1 MKRLLF
7 ICTVFICSCFCTQ
20 PVQAQASIK
29 KWIKT
34 VCQRCKKETPAA
46 HTNFQSLLVRRAYT
60 ARVKNIPVY
69 TIPVPLEVKNPAR
82 PLKLSSLENATAYY
96 AYVRNLPSFPLLAQ
110 ETEIYRGM
118 TLDSSGQELRHILKN
133 GLEVSKTHSLNFSAY
148 DGKQY
153 PDYQK
158 AIYATPQLPLAL
170 TFALNDV
177 RFDKHIPVIIHLK
190 RVSDNRITSIPHDV
204 PVSWIR
210 RVSALLTING
220 YTLWGEIRLTQ
231 DDKFLFIPYLPRAAA
246 QEELGK

>member
-7 ICTVFICSCFCTQ
+7 IYTVFICSCFCTQ

-118 TLDSSGQELRHILKN
+118 TLDSSGQELRHIFKH
-133 GLEVSKTHSLNFSAY
+133 GLELSKTHALNFAAY
-148 DGKQY
+148 DGRHY
-153 PDYQK
+153 PSDQK
-158 AIYATPQLPLAL
+158 AIFATSRLKTAVTLAL
-170 TFALNDV
+170 DDT
-177 RFDKHIPVIIHLK
+177 RFDKYLPVIIHLK
-190 RVSDNRITSIPHDV
+190 RINDERLVSIPHDV
-204 PVSWIR
+204 PPHWIQ

-220 YTLWGEIRLTQ
+220 EMVWGEIRLNA
-231 DDKFLFIPYLPRAAA
+231 DDSFLFLPY
-246 QEELGK
+246 

>member
-1 MKRLLF
+1 MNMKIFLSFLCILLL
-7 ICTVFICSCFCTQ
+7 IGGAAPRAYAQ
-20 PVQAQASIK
+20 PPIKKIFQTIGQRFSKKLNPIQAQIK
-29 KWIKT
+29 KVLSRKT
-34 VCQRCKKETPAA
+34 NSAAKKSPYIFT
-46 HTNFQSLLVRRAYT
+46 
-60 ARVKNIPVY
+60 
-69 TIPVPLEVKNPAR
+69 
-82 PLKLSSLENATAYY
+82 SLEETSAYY
-96 AYVRNLPSFPLLAQ
+96 AHMRRVPPFPLPQ
-110 ETEIYRGM
+110 QKDEIYRGM
-118 TLDSSGQELRHILKN
+118 ALNASGQELRHILKN